1 MMIATETALENLT
14 LDVRQEIHVK
24 ASLETAFEALLEQ
37 LGPHNEVENGPMP
50 MKLEAWRTV
59 TIKPLS
65 AVLLAASRIST
76 AETRTTA
83 PESACI
89 SPASV

>member
-24 ASLETAFEALLEQ
+24 ASLETVFEALLEQ

-50 MKLEAWRTV
+50 MKLEAWPGGRWQ
-59 TIKPLS
+59 PWG
-65 AVLLAASRIST
+65 RGDEG
-76 AETRTTA
+76 AEE
-83 PESACI
+83 PSLNG
-89 SPASV
+89 